1 MVLQEMNTD
10 ITVINELGKEKKIE
24 VLIKSNEFYICGFSK
39 LYCLFD
45 KSEHSTQLI
54 TLTSFL

>member
-24 VLIKSNEFYICGFSK
+24 VLIKMNFTSVDFQSFTVFLIK
-39 LYCLFD
+39 V
-45 KSEHSTQLI
+45 STVYNL

>member
-1 MVLQEMNTD
+1 MNTD

-24 VLIKSNEFYICGFSK
+24 VLIKMNFTSVDFQSFTVFLIK
-39 LYCLFD
+39 V
-45 KSEHSTQLI
+45 STVYNL